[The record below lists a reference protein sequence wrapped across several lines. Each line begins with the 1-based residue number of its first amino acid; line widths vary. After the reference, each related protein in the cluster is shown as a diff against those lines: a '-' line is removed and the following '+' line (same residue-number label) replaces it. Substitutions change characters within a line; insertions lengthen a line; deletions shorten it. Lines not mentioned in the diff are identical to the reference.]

1 VRVAP
6 LGVGLPARVLMPM
19 CVCVCGCVG
28 VWVCGCVG
36 VWVWVWVWAG
46 RLVGSG
52 LHSNEAG
59 FHLMLHEGVFDTR
72 CVAHVRDIFD
82 FHPERPHLSTVFGF
96 ASLDICIMDE
106 VRLCACACARTCV

>member
-106 VRLCACACARTCV
+106 VRLCACVCARTCV